1 MTRLTLDKDPQEA
14 FAVKGWNTAIDSE
27 DNLIVFYNEITK
39 VHVTPEQ
46 ESFTIQV
53 LTPGVEVEMDFA
65 NAQEVRDA
73 LARFEEKRVLEV
85 DFDVQN
91 SVRFIPRNSKDSE
104 K

>member
-1 MTRLTLDKDPQEA
+1 
-14 FAVKGWNTAIDSE
+14 
-27 DNLIVFYNEITK
+27 
-39 VHVTPEQ
+39 
-46 ESFTIQV
+46 
-53 LTPGVEVEMDFA
+53 MDFA

>member
-1 MTRLTLDKDPQEA
+1 
-14 FAVKGWNTAIDSE
+14 VKGWNTAIDSE

-39 VHVTPEQ
+39 VHVMPEQ

-65 NAQEVRDA
+65 NAQEVHDA

>member
-1 MTRLTLDKDPQEA
+1 
-14 FAVKGWNTAIDSE
+14 VKGWNTAIDSE

-39 VHVTPEQ
+39 AHVTPEQ

-53 LTPGVEVEMDFA
+53 LTPGVEVEMDFP

-91 SVRFIPRNSKDSE
+91 SVRITPRNSQDSE